1 MIYAIEFIFRRQ
13 YRFEKFNIGGIFVKR
28 ITFALIFTVIKS
40 MSSKKVYYSAFYMV
54 SYLRNFDYWKQTQ
67 LYFDISR
74 KRRYGYCYIYTLDTE
89 VSCCIEF

>member
-28 ITFALIFTVIKS
+28 I
-40 MSSKKVYYSAFYMV
+40 
-54 SYLRNFDYWKQTQ
+54 NFDYWKQTQ